1 MNEMK
6 KRVICIVLLGVMVIT
21 AVPQTSKAAELQ
33 QIESSELDRGTV
45 SVYAAYVTR
54 YDVKLSILNGKA
66 QIQALVLGNTGTTK
80 IHAKIILQKYS
91 KGSWNAVKTY
101 EDTVSKAQ
109 YSLNRQ
115 KTISKGRF
123 RVKAIFTVYKGSKAE
138 TATKYSNTATC
149 S

>member
-1 MNEMK
+1 MNERK
-6 KRVICIVLLGVMVIT
+6 KRIICIVLLGVMVFT
-21 AVPQTSKAAELQ
+21 ALPQTSKAAELQ
-33 QIESSELDRGTV
+33 HIEESWVNNGTI
-45 SVYAAYVTR
+45 SVCANNITNMKVWI
-54 YDVKLSILNGKA
+54 DISNGKVSILASVAGSLN
-66 QIQALVLGNTGTTK
+66 TTK

-115 KTISKGRF
+115 RAVSKGRF